1 VIHDLKLS
9 RQRNSGFTLMMGT
22 EMVPETSVLSFNYFT
37 WLIAEED
44 FIETI
49 LIYNIVA

>member
-1 VIHDLKLS
+1 
-9 RQRNSGFTLMMGT
+9 
-22 EMVPETSVLSFNYFT
+22 LSFNYFT

-49 LIYNIVA
+49 LIYNIVAWKLFSKGEYVSWSGEGWENLV